1 MAGTDVDTYVTP
13 RKKLLRLF
21 LRGREK
27 WKGKVA
33 EAKYEKK
40 LTANQARA
48 AEKSRDKWRALA
60 VERQRRIKELAQ
72 ELQAQKNTTDRRG

>member
-40 LTANQARA
+40 RDGQSSACGR
-48 AEKSRDKWRALA
+48 EESR
-60 VERQRRIKELAQ
+60 
-72 ELQAQKNTTDRRG
+72 